1 MRQFKRETA
10 IGLIMGLIC
19 FMLVVGCPG
28 GGGNGDSDSEDSSN
42 TGGVVDTTTYFGNA
56 DIIIDYYDYDFFGN
70 LFFIEQKSY
79 RYDVEVETGPPKNV
93 GSVIE
98 QNAFNLQVGTTT
110 MGGEGT
116 FGISSA
122 ILNVALQGAPVLLE
136 YWDFDY
142 ANNLID
148 GELVNTH
155 IAESAAANQI
165 YAWEDLSGFVSVL
178 LFFMDTGTTIN
189 GSLTADTADIQIDGQ
204 TTDGTRVFS
213 IDIQA
218 QAI

>member
-1 MRQFKRETA
+1 MRQSQRETTV
-10 IGLIMGLIC
+10 GLVMGLVF
-19 FMLVVGCPG
+19 FMLVAGCSG
-28 GGGNGDSDSEDSSN
+28 GGGNGDSGSQDGNGS
-42 TGGVVDTTTYFGNA
+42 GGAVDTTTYYGQA
-56 DIIIDYYDYDFFGN
+56 DIIIDYYDYDFSGN
-70 LFFIEQKSY
+70 LFFVEQKSY

-93 GSVIE
+93 GSVFE

-110 MGGEGT
+110 LGGEGT

-136 YWDFDY
+136 YWNFNY
-142 ANNLID
+142 ANNVLD
-148 GELVNTH
+148 GTLVDTH

-165 YAWEDLSGFVSVL
+165 YAWEDLAGFVSVV

-189 GSLTADTADIQIDGQ
+189 GSLNAETVDIQIDGQ

-218 QAI
+218 QR